1 LRYRGGKEAALNSA
15 TVLPGVLKTEEEHRR
30 DICEVGRWMYER
42 GYVASTDGN
51 VSVRLDSRRILTSP
65 TCLNKGMMTPDDL
78 VTIDY
83 NGEKL
88 SGSRGP
94 SSEMGM
100 HLLIYQRRPD
110 VNAICH
116 AHPPTATG
124 YAAAGIPLNRAI
136 LAELVVTLG
145 CVPLARYG
153 TPGTPELTAAIEPL
167 VENHDAILLA
177 NHGVVTYGPD
187 LLTAFFRLDTAEH
200 AARVGLVSRLLGK
213 QVLLSRDEVDKL
225 LACREN
231 HGSHANGKAPSLV
244 TSLGAAAA
252 DFDAADLAV
261 AESSKGTD
269 ISDDTCASESKNG
282 DRGHITLTRAELDAI
297 IAAAIQKDRS
307 RR

>member
-1 LRYRGGKEAALNSA
+1 M
-15 TVLPGVLKTEEEHRR
+15 LKTEEQHRR
-30 DICEVGRWMYER
+30 DICDVGRWIYER

-51 VSVRLDSRRILTSP
+51 ISVRLDSRRILTSP

-78 VTIDY
+78 VIIDHS
-83 NGEKL
+83 GAKL
-88 SGSRGP
+88 SGSRRP

-116 AHPPTATG
+116 AHPPAATG
-124 YAAAGIPLNRAI
+124 YAVAGIPLNRAM

-153 TPGTPELTAAIEPL
+153 TPGTPELAAGIEPL

-187 LLTAFFRLDTAEH
+187 LLTAFFRMDTAEH

-213 QVLLSRDEVDKL
+213 QMLLSADEVNKL
-225 LACREN
+225 LACGEN
-231 HGSHANGKAPSLV
+231 HHGPSN
-244 TSLGAAAA
+244 GAAPRLITSETLAA
-252 DFDAADLAV
+252 DEAAGARG
-261 AESSKGTD
+261 SSNGTKL
-269 ISDDTCASESKNG
+269 THGNG
-282 DRGHITLTRAELDAI
+282 SAAGLKSSNGEGHEHIRVTRAELDAL
-297 IAAAIQKDRS
+297 IAAAVQKDRS
-307 RR
+307 HR